1 MPKEYYGETL
11 KEIKIIGNCIRM
23 NIDNK
28 QNSYDNTTYPTIYNI
43 KKEHLVGII
52 KDIDGTTFLFK
63 DMLIKIRQTYKCGEQ
78 LASIIKSELE
88 GVVQSS
94 TDLLGIN
101 T

>member
-1 MPKEYYGETL
+1 MPKEYCGDTL
-11 KEIKIIGNCIRM
+11 NELKIIGNCIRM
-23 NIDNK
+23 NIDNR
-28 QNSYDNTTYPTIYNI
+28 QNSYDSTSYITIYNI
-43 KKEHLVGII
+43 KKENLVGII

-63 DMLIKIRQTYKCGEQ
+63 DMLIKIKQTYKCSEQ

-88 GVVQSS
+88 GGIQSS